1 MEELWWSPLWVSELF
16 LCLSDPNLMSEV
28 PREKMREDVYM
39 LVQDYRSLGW
49 HSIVCFFFL
58 IKLTPTVQWYCAQDT
73 LKLEILFCG
82 ITSLSLCCLRY
93 VKTLS
98 TAYGGFPL
106 FLENVLSAL
115 LPYILKTVLLIH
127 IFHLIMQFPLLPGKM
142 WNWFFI
148 IKSFFKDW

>member
-1 MEELWWSPLWVSELF
+1 MWELLQRVGVALTRRFTELA
-16 LCLSDPNLMSEV
+16 
-28 PREKMREDVYM
+28 
-39 LVQDYRSLGW
+39 
-49 HSIVCFFFL
+49 SIVQTCNEWRFQWHLRFKMEVKYYCHLNDIICFFFL